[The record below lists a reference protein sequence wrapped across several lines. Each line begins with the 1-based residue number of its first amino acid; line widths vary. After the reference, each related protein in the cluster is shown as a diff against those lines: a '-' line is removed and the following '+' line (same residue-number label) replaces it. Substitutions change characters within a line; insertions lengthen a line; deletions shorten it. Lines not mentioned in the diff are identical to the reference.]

1 MPKKPKHDQLFK
13 RIMGNEIAAQEFLEY
28 YLPSNFK
35 EQLDLSKI
43 KVEKES
49 YIEESL
55 RRKYSDIVYAV
66 STKNKESAFIYILLD
81 HQSTSDYWMALR
93 LWKYTLLLC
102 ERHKKNNDKLPLI
115 YPMIMYN
122 GVEEYSAP
130 RNIWELFTDPMQAK
144 ELMVSDYQLVDLQ
157 SMSDDEIVQQKHLG
171 MMSYVMKHIHQR
183 DMLKLWEEFLRRFK
197 LEVLIDKENG
207 YIYLESFLWYTD
219 AKLQEEQQLELEQ
232 VLAKYLSE
240 EEQVNIM
247 RTIAQ
252 KYIEEGE
259 FRGIQIGEARG
270 MQIGEAKGKYEVAKN
285 MFSNNYSIPE
295 ISRITGLSIQEIN
308 NLLKS

>member
-1 MPKKPKHDQLFK
+1 
-13 RIMGNEIAAQEFLEY
+13 
-28 YLPSNFK
+28 
-35 EQLDLSKI
+35 
-43 KVEKES
+43 
-49 YIEESL
+49 
-55 RRKYSDIVYAV
+55 
-66 STKNKESAFIYILLD
+66 
-81 HQSTSDYWMALR
+81 
-93 LWKYTLLLC
+93 
-102 ERHKKNNDKLPLI
+102 
-115 YPMIMYN
+115 
-122 GVEEYSAP
+122 
-130 RNIWELFTDPMQAK
+130 
-144 ELMVSDYQLVDLQ
+144 
-157 SMSDDEIVQQKHLG
+157 
-171 MMSYVMKHIHQR
+171 MKHIHQR

>member
-102 ERHKKNNDKLPLI
+102 ERHKKNNDKLPVI

-157 SMSDDEIVQQKHLG
+157 SMSDDEIVQQ
-171 MMSYVMKHIHQR
+171 
-183 DMLKLWEEFLRRFK
+183 EFLRRFK

-219 AKLQEEQQLELEQ
+219 AKLPEEQQSELEQ

-270 MQIGEAKGKYEVAKN
+270 EARGKAERNIEVAKN